1 MKNNKSNVSEQ
12 KVLASDVV
20 KFRVTLSIGLSGA
33 VHDEVITAPKCEVPT
48 DPADLEEY
56 RQNLWR
62 EWSSNYIDGGISEVE

>member
-1 MKNNKSNVSEQ
+1 MKSSASEQ

-20 KFRVTLSIGLSGA
+20 KFRVTLSIGFSGA
-33 VHDEVITAPKCEVPT
+33 EHDEVVTVPKCEVPT
-48 DPADLEEY
+48 EPAEMEEY